1 MNRTTYISPYEAER
15 RARRSGGWKFWIIAI
30 LVHLLLIVGA
40 THFVIHYLNPP
51 SGLRS
56 RNFGVEVA
64 APAAPPIPADKQAV
78 VQPQIQEQPRRTSTN
93 FPRCSAPSN
102 RRCPCRSRICR

>member
-64 APAAPPIPADKQAV
+64 APWLRPDGLGFFGKNRDAAPRAYRAFALESVRLSK
-78 VQPQIQEQPRRTSTN
+78 S
-93 FPRCSAPSN
+93 
-102 RRCPCRSRICR
+102 